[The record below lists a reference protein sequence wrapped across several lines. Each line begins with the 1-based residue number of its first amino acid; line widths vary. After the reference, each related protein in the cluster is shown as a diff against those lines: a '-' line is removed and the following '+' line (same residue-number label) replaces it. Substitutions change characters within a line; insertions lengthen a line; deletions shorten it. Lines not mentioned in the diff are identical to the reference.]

1 MARRVTTTGDTGDRS
16 SVTFGLLGTVPSKT
30 DDLNLLK

>member
-1 MARRVTTTGDTGDRS
+1 MARRVTTTGGTGDRS
-16 SVTFGLLGTVPSKT
+16 PVTFGLLGTVPSKT